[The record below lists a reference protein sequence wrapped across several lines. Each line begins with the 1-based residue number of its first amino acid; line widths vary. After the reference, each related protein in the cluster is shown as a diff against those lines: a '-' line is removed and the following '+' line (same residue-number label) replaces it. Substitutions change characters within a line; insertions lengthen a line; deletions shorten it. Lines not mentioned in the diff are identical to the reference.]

1 MSRELTPKEL
11 EYIQKYYNIPN
22 IVDSLVTQI
31 GDTIMPTYTDEQK
44 ELAHRYPNLGMFG
57 FDLLDACRGNGL
69 YSNENGKSLLQ
80 QIENYFSGINIE
92 DKELASAA
100 QAWYEGVFSNGYY
113 MNDNNSLFADY
124 LKSRI
129 SIKMHE

>member
-44 ELAHRYPNLGMFG
+44 FQLNCTTNA
-57 FDLLDACRGNGL
+57 
-69 YSNENGKSLLQ
+69 
-80 QIENYFSGINIE
+80 
-92 DKELASAA
+92 
-100 QAWYEGVFSNGYY
+100 
-113 MNDNNSLFADY
+113 LF
-124 LKSRI
+124 
-129 SIKMHE
+129 